1 MAPSTEAS
9 TPKLPAT
16 ADLNNFFNKVS
27 LANAKKT
34 TLLSNMRAKHSLNRS
49 AAVASST
56 PAQNGT
62 FSALTNPTTTTT
74 TSSQPPPRRTT
85 TADDQDMR
93 FADPK
98 LGIGYAPSQS
108 EEQTSAATRELGR
121 RLLGGRRTDPKT
133 AAAQKRRAQDD
144 ESEEEEG
151 RSGLGRKKKRTRV
164 DDDAEAEQHKHEAPD
179 TAVEVPEVVA
189 EDATV
194 SQDGALPP
202 DDAKRKKKKKNKKKK
217 KAAEGGEV

>member
-9 TPKLPAT
+9 APKLPAT
-16 ADLNNFFNKVS
+16 ADFNNFFNKVS

-34 TLLSNMRAKHSLNRS
+34 TLLSNMRAKHSLNRP
-49 AAVASST
+49 AAVASFT

-62 FSALTNPTTTTT
+62 FSALTNPTTTTTT

-98 LGIGYAPSQS
+98 LGIGFAPSQS

-133 AAAQKRRAQDD
+133 AEAQKRRAQDD
-144 ESEEEEG
+144 DSEEEEG

-164 DDDAEAEQHKHEAPD
+164 DDDAEAEQHKDEAPD

-194 SQDGALPP
+194 SQDGASLPN
-202 DDAKRKKKKKNKKKK
+202 DAKRKKKKKNKKKK
-217 KAAEGGEV
+217 AAEGGEV